1 MFDVKKNCKFIRQNL
16 CPFLL
21 NNLNLL
27 IMKRILVP
35 IDFSEYAIEALKV
48 AAQIARKNNS
58 EIVLLHMLELPHQA
72 TDFIGAGGKSIPEIM
87 NYKNK
92 SISNLEGLMDADYL
106 KGINVSEAIE
116 FKKVTDGIIDASQKN
131 NVDLIV
137 MGSHGTSGLDEL
149 MVGSNAEKVVRLSTI
164 PVLVVKKGTTEFKV
178 RNFVFA
184 SDFSKETKKPFQK
197 MLEFAKIFDSTLFLV
212 MICTPNSF
220 KTTDIAKKIMS
231 DFVAN
236 FDVENYSSHIYNDTN
251 IENGIVNFAE
261 SVDADL
267 IGMCTHGRTGLAH
280 FFNGSIGE
288 DIVNH
293 ALKPVITFKI

>member
-1 MFDVKKNCKFIRQNL
+1 
-16 CPFLL
+16 
-21 NNLNLL
+21 
-27 IMKRILVP
+27 MKRILVP
-35 IDFSEYAIEALKV
+35 TDFSKYSGEALKV

-58 EIVLLHMLELPHQA
+58 EIILLHMLELPHQ
-72 TDFIGAGGKSIPEIM
+72 TSDIMGGGKSIPEIM
-87 NYKNK
+87 FYKNK
-92 SISNLEGLMDADYL
+92 AIDSLEKLMDDDCL

-116 FKKVTDGIIDASQKN
+116 FKKVADGVIDASEKN

-137 MGSHGTSGLDEL
+137 MGSHGTSGFDEL
-149 MVGSNAEKVVRLSTI
+149 MIGSNAEKIVRHSNI
-164 PVLVVKKGTTEFKV
+164 PVLVVKKGTTEFKAN
-178 RNFVFA
+178 NFVFA
-184 SDFSKETKKPFQK
+184 SDFSKETKKPFRK
-197 MLEFAKIFDSTLFLV
+197 IIEFAKIFDSNLFLV

-220 KTTDIAKKIMS
+220 KTTHDAEKIMRNYI
-231 DFVAN
+231 AN

-267 IGMCTHGRTGLAH
+267 IGICTHGRTGLAH

-293 ALKPVITFKI
+293 AVKPVITFKI